1 MFVKITKKLLWDW
14 RFWNDSDNYRIYQL
28 DDLFNKSW
36 DLKTNMQSWKVADQI
51 KEMNDCIN
59 ENLDQNK
66 TWEINAIYSEI
77 SNGMFSSNGK
87 FYLQIEFVNAN
98 DDEDTILFQF
108 PIYYHW
114 NDFRNKQW
122 ELLNCYVL

>member
-1 MFVKITKKLLWDW
+1 MFEKITKKLLWDW
-14 RFWNDSDNYRIYQL
+14 SFWKDDSNHRIYKL
-28 DDLFNKSW
+28 DELFNKSW
-36 DLKTNMQSWKVADQI
+36 DLKTNLQSWKVADQI
-51 KEMNDCIN
+51 KEINDYIN

-66 TWEINAIYSEI
+66 TWEINAIYSEK
-77 SNGMFSSNGK
+77 SNEMFSTNGK

-98 DDEDTILFQF
+98 DDQDIKLFQF